1 LPATTKPQ
9 TKNTMTYFP
18 HNRLKRSTAT
28 AAAAFVPVRQAIV
41 RDILWNRPVFKAP
54 LLPNPRVALD
64 PLPFTATRI
73 TQR

>member
-1 LPATTKPQ
+1 MPAPTKPQ

-18 HNRLKRSTAT
+18 HNRLKRPTAT
-28 AAAAFVPVRQAIV
+28 MAAAFVPMRQAIV
-41 RDILWNRPVFKAP
+41 RDILWNQPVFKAP
-54 LLPNPRVALD
+54 VLPNPRVALD